1 MHPLVPLALLLA
13 GPAAGGPPGG
23 EMRGLWVVRTGL
35 VSPEDVDRVVD
46 DAAAAGF
53 NTLFV
58 QVRGRGDAFYVSSLA
73 PRSPILWK
81 TKADFDPLAR
91 LLDRARGHGLQVHA
105 WVNVLLTAHFGQPLP
120 PGHVAERHPEW
131 LMVPR
136 SAARAALRARGSR
149 LFRLV
154 GQAARAESGTEGYYL
169 SPSAPGVGEHL
180 EAVVRELLRGYAVQ
194 GIHLDFARYPGP
206 EFDYSRI
213 ALESF
218 RARQG
223 GGDPLSLPAR
233 FPVAWDDHR
242 REVLTGL
249 VTRLSRA
256 AQAQRPGLVVSAAVV
271 PDEAQAWGQKYQAW
285 PAWVT
290 SGLLEAVCPMAYT
303 PDNQIFRA
311 QLEQARS
318 RVGATQQ
325 VWAGIGAYRL
335 PLQGVIEKI
344 HLARETGVAGVV
356 LFSHESFAPADLQ
369 RLRAEAFPARLAP
382 GDLAV
387 GAAGAR

>member
-1 MHPLVPLALLLA
+1 
-13 GPAAGGPPGG
+13 
-23 EMRGLWVVRTGL
+23 MRGLWVVRTGL
-35 VSPEDVDRVVD
+35 VSPVDVDRVVD

-58 QVRGRGDAFYVSSLA
+58 QVRGRGDAFYSSSLA

-91 LLDRARGHGLQVHA
+91 LLERARGRGLQVHA

-120 PGHVAERHPEW
+120 PGHVVERHPEW

-136 SAARAALRARGSR
+136 SAARAALRARGR
-149 LFRLV
+149 TLFRLV
-154 GQAARAESGTEGYYL
+154 GQAARAENGTEGYYL

-180 EAVVRELLRGYAVQ
+180 EAVVKELLHGYPVP

-206 EFDYSRI
+206 EFDYSRV

-218 RARQG
+218 RASQG
-223 GGDPLSLPAR
+223 GGDLLGLPAR
-233 FPVAWDDHR
+233 LPAAWDDHR
-242 REVLTGL
+242 RAVLTAL
-249 VTRLSRA
+249 VVRLARTA
-256 AQAQRPGLVVSAAVV
+256 RAQRPGLVVSAAVV
-271 PDEAQAWGQKYQAW
+271 ADESQAWGQKYQAW
-285 PAWVT
+285 PAWLEQ
-290 SGLLEAVCPMAYT
+290 GLLEAVCPMAYT
-303 PDNQIFRA
+303 PDSETFRS

-318 RVGATQQ
+318 RARAGQG

-335 PLQGVIEKI
+335 PVGDVIERI
-344 HLARETGVAGVV
+344 RLARETGMGGVV

-369 RLRAEAFPARLAP
+369 RLRAEAFPPPRLAP
-382 GDLAV
+382 GDIAV